1 MRAVRA
7 VRARARRLSRPSRR
21 SGPVRLSFFL
31 DRAYIAP
38 GRACQTR
45 EGGPASSRLLA
56 AMPRVCVQLAVL
68 ASALALPSPLHPV
81 RAGSQ
86 DARLTEPHR
95 TSDIICT
102 PEGANPHKYGPPP
115 NPAIPCCTGL
125 VETSEPLPAGFP
137 GARPGSSSA
146 VCRKLQHA
154 HAHTASS
161 SKNVQLIGMEK
172 TAEMVVDSAPEVR
185 LQGIHE
191 APPPQQQ
198 QAVKP
203 PEPISNVVTE
213 KQACAGGGQSTLPV
227 WSGRGSATVWP
238 PQCTPEGADKFQYE
252 PPPHEGIRCCDG
264 LVACAEPRP
273 ADYLGYDV
281 EGSDVVFAC
290 RKPECCSAPRP
301 WPPLVTEADVR
312 LENTAA
318 PVRPI
323 TGRCAMPPSFGPG
336 ASKVWPPKCTP
347 EGADKF
353 QYGPSPDPGIG
364 CCEGLFAC
372 PEQRPVDHPLY
383 GTPGHEQADRR
394 PLEPRC

>member
-1 MRAVRA
+1 MPCAPCA
-7 VRARARRLSRPSRR
+7 PFARAPGVCRD
-21 SGPVRLSFFL
+21 PVDAADQFAFFL
-31 DRAYIAP
+31 PSQSLHCAP

-45 EGGPASSRLLA
+45 EGGPASLRLA

-115 NPAIPCCTGL
+115 NPAIPCCMGL

-172 TAEMVVDSAPEVR
+172 TTEMVVDSALEVR
-185 LQGIHE
+185 LQGIQE

-238 PQCTPEGADKFQYE
+238 PQCTPEGA
-252 PPPHEGIRCCDG
+252 I
-264 LVACAEPRP
+264 ARP
-273 ADYLGYDV
+273 
-281 EGSDVVFAC
+281 
-290 RKPECCSAPRP
+290 
-301 WPPLVTEADVR
+301 
-312 LENTAA
+312 
-318 PVRPI
+318 
-323 TGRCAMPPSFGPG
+323 
-336 ASKVWPPKCTP
+336 
-347 EGADKF
+347 
-353 QYGPSPDPGIG
+353 YGM
-364 CCEGLFAC
+364 L
-372 PEQRPVDHPLY
+372 
-383 GTPGHEQADRR
+383 
-394 PLEPRC
+394 